1 MQIKTN
7 DVHETV
13 CAEKVKYPHKKPELQ
28 GIFKTER
35 VLLEVMQTIH
45 VSYPIQI

>member
-13 CAEKVKYPHKKPELQ
+13 CAEKVKYPPKK
-28 GIFKTER
+28 TR
-35 VLLEVMQTIH
+35 TTRN
-45 VSYPIQI
+45 IQNGKGLT